1 MKLLILINIVN
12 SIEHFVNII
21 FFVKWKFYQR
31 IRSNRVKSK
40 NKRAKQRSIL
50 NCKTKRPNK
59 QTHIKQIVAF
69 SPQEENRRGN
79 KLRHVLFHVDD
90 RPTINEHG
98 SRRGAAS
105 FHRNQRADATEL
117 RRRRNQATEETN
129 LRKARTDKSN
139 LVDQRIGKD
148 INRLQSIL
156 QLRLSCMWRSG
167 IFDDGDKLEDAKT
180 INWEEESSELQ
191 NERQSDEEEQIRRSN
206 GAGENDTEEVI
217 ASRRHK
223 PAKPSQTKPR
233 LPRVKSQ
240 PFFTEG

>member
-90 RPTINEHG
+90 RPTINKHG
-98 SRRGAAS
+98 QDEEPLPSTGTKEKTRRSSTDGEIEPQKKPI
-105 FHRNQRADATEL
+105 FIRLEPRNQIWWIYE
-117 RRRRNQATEETN
+117 
-129 LRKARTDKSN
+129 S
-139 LVDQRIGKD
+139 GKN
-148 INRLQSIL
+148 INRLQSNLLI
-156 QLRLSCMWRSG
+156 RVSCMWRTG
-167 IFDDGDKLEDAKT
+167 IFDDRDKFKDA
-180 INWEEESSELQ
+180 
-191 NERQSDEEEQIRRSN
+191 
-206 GAGENDTEEVI
+206 
-217 ASRRHK
+217 
-223 PAKPSQTKPR
+223 
-233 LPRVKSQ
+233 
-240 PFFTEG
+240 